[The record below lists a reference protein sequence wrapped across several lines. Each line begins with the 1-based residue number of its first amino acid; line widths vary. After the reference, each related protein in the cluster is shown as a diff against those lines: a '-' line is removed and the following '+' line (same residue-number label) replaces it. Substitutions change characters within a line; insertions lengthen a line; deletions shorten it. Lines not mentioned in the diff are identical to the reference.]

1 MIHCSRQS
9 PEGLLTKQPAPLDS
23 SMEGTSFLPRFF
35 AEVFNQT
42 TKKGRRVKNTAAFL
56 KFLY

>member
-1 MIHCSRQS
+1 
-9 PEGLLTKQPAPLDS
+9 LLTKQPAPLDS